1 MTPQTKAIVA
11 LLRKRARAH
20 HQETIHYDWAKMS
33 LNIMEH
39 VGARNALRDAARE
52 VVERYGGKQCD
63 KSFARTE

>member
-20 HQETIHYDWAKMS
+20 HQETIQYDVAKMS
-33 LNIMEH
+33 LNVMEH

-52 VVERYGGKQCD
+52 IVKKYKEIK
-63 KSFARTE
+63 